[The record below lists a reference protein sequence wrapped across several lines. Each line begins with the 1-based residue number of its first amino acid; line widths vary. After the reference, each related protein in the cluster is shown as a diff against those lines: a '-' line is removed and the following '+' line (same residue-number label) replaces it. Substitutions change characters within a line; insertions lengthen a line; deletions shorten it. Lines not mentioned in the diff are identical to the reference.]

1 MGKVKL
7 ILLTFFIF
15 ISLVSSQESESK
27 NRKLNYYL
35 DGILVY
41 SIEEKMGHIN
51 IVIKEKVDC
60 VMAPCIFPVIGSTE
74 IVKEKEYES
83 LKSVLDEI
91 FNKTKVNEKSV
102 TDDDLSDEQVEK
114 IFKVLTN
121 NNMTSK
127 LEYHIVNNLG
137 MHYNMYSERGYYYQN
152 ARWQTY
158 TISAGR
164 KPTSG
169 FSINIKSVK
178 IKWHS
183 ATVYVKEYE
192 PNGPSDDV
200 LTYPIVRIR
209 FNINPSSIT
218 IINSDNGKIY
228 PKIR

>member
-1 MGKVKL
+1 MGKVEL
-7 ILLTFFIF
+7 
-15 ISLVSSQESESK
+15 ISLTLFILISLASSQDSESK
-27 NRKLNYYL
+27 NRTLNYYL
-35 DGILVY
+35 DGLVY
-41 SIEEKMGHIN
+41 SIEETMDHIN
-51 IVIKEKVDC
+51 IVVKEKVDC
-60 VMAPCIFPVIGSTE
+60 VMAPCIFPVIGLTE

-83 LKSVLDEI
+83 LKFVLDEI

-102 TDDDLSDEQVEK
+102 IDEDLSDEQVDK
-114 IFKVLTN
+114 IFTVLIN
-121 NNMTSK
+121 NNMTYK
-127 LEYHIVNNLG
+127 LEYNIVNNLG

-178 IKWHS
+178 VKGHS
-183 ATVYVKEYE
+183 VTVYVKENE

>member
-1 MGKVKL
+1 MEKVKL
-7 ILLTFFIF
+7 ITLTFFIL
-15 ISLVSSQESESK
+15 INLVSSQDSEAK
-27 NRKLNYYL
+27 NRTLNYYL
-35 DGILVY
+35 DGLVY
-41 SIEEKMGHIN
+41 SIEENMDHIK
-51 IVIKEKVDC
+51 VVVKEKVDC
-60 VMAPCIFPVIGSTE
+60 VMAPCIFPIIGLTE

-83 LKSVLDEI
+83 LKLVLDEI

-102 TDDDLSDEQVEK
+102 IDDDLSDEQVEK
-114 IFKVLTN
+114 IFTVLVN

-127 LEYHIVNNLG
+127 LEYTIINNLG
-137 MHYNMYSERGYYYQN
+137 LHYNMYSERGYYYQN

-169 FSINIKSVK
+169 FSINIKNVK
-178 IKWHS
+178 IKGHS

-192 PNGPSDDV
+192 PHGPSDDV

-209 FNINPSSIT
+209 FNIAPTSIT
-218 IINSDNGKIY
+218 IINSDNGEIY

>member
-1 MGKVKL
+1 MEKVKL
-7 ILLTFFIF
+7 ITLTFFIL
-15 ISLVSSQESESK
+15 INLVSSQDSESK
-27 NRKLNYYL
+27 NRTLNYYL
-35 DGILVY
+35 DGLVY
-41 SIEEKMGHIN
+41 SIEENMDHIKI
-51 IVIKEKVDC
+51 IVKEKVDC
-60 VMAPCIFPVIGSTE
+60 VMEPCIFPVIGLTE

-83 LKSVLDEI
+83 LKFVLDEI

-102 TDDDLSDEQVEK
+102 IDEDLSDEQVDK
-114 IFKVLTN
+114 IFTVLIN
-121 NNMTSK
+121 NNMTYK
-127 LEYHIVNNLG
+127 LEYNIVNNLG

-178 IKWHS
+178 VKGHS
-183 ATVYVKEYE
+183 VTVYVKENE
-192 PNGPSDDV
+192 PHGASDDV

-209 FNINPSSIT
+209 FNIAPTSIT
-218 IINSDNGKIY
+218 IINSDNGEIY

>member
-1 MGKVKL
+1 MEKIKL
-7 ILLTFFIF
+7 IALTFFIL
-15 ISLVSSQESESK
+15 INLVSSQDSESK
-27 NRKLNYYL
+27 NRTLNYYL
-35 DGILVY
+35 DGLVY
-41 SIEEKMGHIN
+41 SIEENMDHIK
-51 IVIKEKVDC
+51 VVVKEKVDC
-60 VMAPCIFPVIGSTE
+60 VMEPCIFPIISLTE
-74 IVKEKEYES
+74 IVKEKEYQS
-83 LKSVLDEI
+83 LKLVLDEI

-102 TDDDLSDEQVEK
+102 IDDDLSDEQVEK
-114 IFKVLTN
+114 IFTVLVN

-127 LEYHIVNNLG
+127 LEYTIINNLG
-137 MHYNMYSERGYYYQN
+137 LHYNMYSERGYYYQN

-169 FSINIKSVK
+169 FSISIKNVK
-178 IKWHS
+178 IKGHS

-192 PNGPSDDV
+192 PHGPSDDV

-209 FNINPSSIT
+209 FNIAPTSIT